1 MVRKYRTSFP
11 SDELS
16 PRMFCF
22 FTRFCSDEGVEG
34 GGEIQEEKADVGV
47 YDFQVGIVHKMASSV
62 ERFFLYVQW

>member
-1 MVRKYRTSFP
+1 
-11 SDELS
+11 
-16 PRMFCF
+16 MFCF